1 MTNYRTFFPLALIIL
16 DINEIIQS
24 LQMDTTKMQTLKGF
38 RDFLPETMVVRN
50 EVIGKLRQIFEKY
63 GFDEIQ
69 TPTLEYQ
76 EVLLGKYGEEA
87 DKLIY
92 LFEDQGQRNVG
103 MRYDLTIPLARFI
116 ANYPDL
122 PKPFRRFQLQPVWR
136 SDKPQ
141 KGRYREIYQCDV
153 DIVGS
158 PSPLS
163 DAEILAIINDSL
175 KTLEFPSFRIRVNSR
190 QVLFSSME
198 NAKVEKNM
206 WLSAIQTIDKLDKKE
221 KEEVE
226 KELSEKGLANEQIKD
241 IFTSLINA
249 KPDQY
254 LAQVIEI
261 AEKLGAGDSL
271 KFDSTLAR
279 GLDYYTGPIFE
290 SVVDKPKIGSITG
303 GGRYDH
309 LLKALGGPD
318 LPAVGTTIGLD
329 RAADV
334 IEELHLWK
342 NLNRTTTSVLVTVF
356 NNNLFGESAL
366 VAANLRENGIN
377 TELYPDE
384 KADLRKQF
392 KYADKKGVE
401 WLVVIGPDEVEKNM
415 VVLKNLKT
423 GEQDEIKL
431 EKLIPALNSKT

>member
-1 MTNYRTFFPLALIIL
+1 MPA
-16 DINEIIQS
+16 INEIIQS
-24 LQMDTTKMQTLKGF
+24 SQMDMTKMQTLKGF

-309 LLKALGGPD
+309 LLKTLGGPD

>member
-1 MTNYRTFFPLALIIL
+1 LIIL

-24 LQMDTTKMQTLKGF
+24 LQMDMTKMQTLKGF